1 MPGVKIGAYE
11 IRFYEYDLDE
21 RPHVHV
27 RREGKQ
33 AKFWLTPVQ
42 LHRNSGFADHELGKI
57 ERILRMNRDRLVNLW
72 EQEARKR

>member
-1 MPGVKIGAYE
+1 MPGINIGAYE

-33 AKFWLTPVQ
+33 AKFWLMPVQ
-42 LHRNSGFADHELGKI
+42 MYRNSGFADFELGRI
-57 ERILRMNRDRLVNLW
+57 ERILRDNRERLIRLW
-72 EQEARKR
+72 DEEMKKR